1 LYQRRLAL
9 KAFGAHF
16 VSGEF
21 MKRTREEVAETIDGF
36 INGTGRQWDWDGF
49 TSIRIDD
56 PELEEIRKRCVALPT
71 EFPPSAPKDYCGEAG
86 MQVMRDLAQGLR
98 AQPAGR

>member
-1 LYQRRLAL
+1 
-9 KAFGAHF
+9 
-16 VSGEF
+16 
-21 MKRTREEVAETIDGF
+21 MKRTREEVAETIEAF
-36 INGTGRQWDWDGF
+36 VSGTGRQWDWDGF

-86 MQVMRDLAQGLR
+86 MQVMRELAQRLHSKI
-98 AQPAGR
+98 PA